1 LAAWASHAKHDDPAP
16 PQFIVE
22 RTSHVV
28 PLQQPAGHD
37 VASQMQLPPAQRCPP
52 PHCAP
57 LPQVQAPFVASQ
69 PSALE
74 GSHATHTDPWA
85 PQVAVV
91 AGVTHVVPSQHP
103 LHDPQLEHVP
113 WKHCCP

>member
-1 LAAWASHAKHDDPAP
+1 VLAAWAPHVKHEDPAP

-22 RTSHVV
+22 RTSQLV

-37 VASQMQLPPAQRCPP
+37 VASQMQLPLAHRCPP
-52 PHCAP
+52 PHAAP
-57 LPQVQAPFVASQ
+57 LPQVQAPVVLLQ

-74 GSHATHTDPWA
+74 GSQATQADPRA

-91 AGVTHVVPSQHP
+91 AVVMHVVPLQHP
-103 LHDPQLEHVP
+103 AHAPQLEHAP
-113 WKHCCP
+113 WKQS